1 VKGLSKQAQPDHSFD
16 SLTERV
22 QAWADKHYQAYYL
35 DLTKGPVIEPVAFVR
50 SKEVPPLTESQRKL
64 QDPPPKN
71 WKTAWPK
78 KWGWC
83 LPRGAKPP
91 EFLRWEDAAAYW
103 QHQLKEHSRQKLL
116 RKEHAQ
122 LTERLSKMDV
132 LESMKMLPEF
142 FRFRPVRFE
151 LPRTEIPTIWVDR
164 VNQYFLRKMSKHKLL
179 KRKRCVEISCFDVL
193 EEGAFY
199 LKVCRVHYTNSETE
213 YGNTTQ

>member
-1 VKGLSKQAQPDHSFD
+1 MARLSKQAQPELVLD
-16 SLTERV
+16 SLKDRV
-22 QAWADKHYQAYYL
+22 QAWADIHYQDFYL
-35 DLTKGPVIEPVAFVR
+35 DLQKGPIIEAPVFVR
-50 SKEVPPLTESQRKL
+50 SRCVPLLTESQRKL

-71 WKTAWPK
+71 WKTAWAK

-103 QHQLKEHSRQKLL
+103 RHQLNEHTRQKEMK
-116 RKEHAQ
+116 RRHAE
-122 LTERLSKMDV
+122 LVERLSKMDK
-132 LESMKMLPEF
+132 LELMKKMPEF
-142 FRFRPVRFE
+142 FRFQPERFP
-151 LPRTEIPTIWVDR
+151 LPLTEIPAQWVDR

-193 EEGAFY
+193 EEGNFY
-199 LKVCRVHYTNSETE
+199 LKVCRVHYTNSETG